1 MVTDQV
7 MWAMCWAVFFDFV
20 DPEFWILIF
29 FFFGEIQIFL
39 QEWPATPKET
49 VFFGKQ
55 LFGIRLYRL
64 LESLGTLS

>member
-29 FFFGEIQIFL
+29 FFLVKFKSFYKNDLLPQ
-39 QEWPATPKET
+39 K
-49 VFFGKQ
+49 KQ
-55 LFGIRLYRL
+55 FS
-64 LESLGTLS
+64 LENNCLELDCTGC